1 MVLLYSHHD
10 RRWGIIL
17 GSELFLLVLLPASL
31 FDILRYKVPNA
42 LIVSA
47 LLISLIRR
55 LEVQG
60 LTGIYPWLTGI
71 IIPFILCYIFYRCR
85 MLGASDSKMF
95 SVVGSFVGIRL
106 LLDIMVV
113 SLLIGAVMAVSK
125 MILRKNFIRRFR
137 RLSNY
142 VICCMQEK
150 KMKPYYD
157 RDCEGEDGIIP
168 FTVAISLAVLICAY

>member
-1 MVLLYSHHD
+1 M
-10 RRWGIIL
+10 
-17 GSELFLLVLLPASL
+17 
-31 FDILRYKVPNA
+31 

-71 IIPFILCYIFYRCR
+71 IIPFILCYFFYRCR

-106 LLDIMVV
+106 VLKIMVV
-113 SLLIGAVMAVSK
+113 SLFIGAVMAVVK
-125 MILRKNFIRRFR
+125 MIIRNNFTRRFR
-137 RLSNY
+137 QLSNY
-142 VICCMQEK
+142 VIRCMKEK
-150 KMKPYYD
+150 RITAYYD
-157 RDCEGEDGIIP
+157 RNCEGEDGIIP
-168 FTVAISLAVLICAY
+168 FTVAISLAVLICVY